1 MVLANL
7 TASGA
12 RCAVLSRNG
21 TEGSAP
27 PLAIDFQ
34 CEYSASDVVPNAVT
48 FAVGSSPDG
57 ADLGTFTVNA
67 SQSSNSAWGTYIFPR
82 DAFAEGDIVHTSVTC
97 ANARGQTTA
106 SCGGAVIDGLP
117 PQSGSLALQGAKW
130 DDRTEAW
137 HLPEPGSARLEWQGF
152 ADGGTGIAGYLLCV
166 GAASSGCERWVAN
179 FSGANRWARVPLEAG
194 ESYLTLWAEDGM
206 GQRASTSTAVFV
218 HDVGPAIANLSA
230 EPGQVLDGCGQWRH
244 RPRSNR
250 RD

>member
-1 MVLANL
+1 MLHERSSTYAACL
-7 TASGA
+7 
-12 RCAVLSRNG
+12 L
-21 TEGSAP
+21 
-27 PLAIDFQ
+27 
-34 CEYSASDVVPNAVT
+34 T

-152 ADGGTGIAGYLLCV
+152 ADAGTGIAGYLLCV

-194 ESYLTLWAEDGM
+194 ESYLTLWAEDG
-206 GQRASTSTAVFV
+206 QCTLRLLHYPPVDVSSVPEDYWRA
-218 HDVGPAIANLSA
+218 GPHTDRGRCISFLCTLRLGFLFS
-230 EPGQVLDGCGQWRH
+230 
-244 RPRSNR
+244 
-250 RD
+250 

>member
-1 MVLANL
+1 MIRHLAPVLHERSSTYAACL
-7 TASGA
+7 
-12 RCAVLSRNG
+12 L
-21 TEGSAP
+21 
-27 PLAIDFQ
+27 
-34 CEYSASDVVPNAVT
+34 T

-152 ADGGTGIAGYLLCV
+152 ADAGTGIAGYLLCV